1 MATTAGAGSLM
12 ESASPEPLLD
22 DALLDELRK
31 RRQKIADDVEAARKA
46 GEVDAYIKLLP
57 SLATVEDKLER
68 FEKRH
73 IRLAREG
80 PNHPAWQL
88 RRSQLEARFLEFY
101 GNRGPQY
108 EVLVKHLV
116 AAQIRFEQA
125 EASGRDIDIDEFRK
139 IMGASQSAITA
150 LQKFTESTKIDH
162 SEGRMEGIHAVLRIV
177 EEIVSPVYPELYAQ
191 IVDTLVERARGG
203 RGALS
208 AKATVDPVR

>member
-1 MATTAGAGSLM
+1 MST
-12 ESASPEPLLD
+12 SPEPMLD

-57 SLATVEDKLER
+57 ILAIMDDKLER
-68 FEKRH
+68 AEHRH

-80 PNHPAWQL
+80 PTHPAWQL
-88 RRSQLEARFLEFY
+88 RRDQLEEQFLDAY

-108 EVLVKHLV
+108 QILVKHLV
-116 AAQIRFEQA
+116 AAEIRFEQA

-139 IMGASQSAITA
+139 IMGAAQSAITA

-162 SEGRMEGIHAVLRIV
+162 SEGRMEGIQVVLRIV
-177 EEIVSPVYPELYAQ
+177 EELVAPAFPELYAQ
-191 IVDTLVERARGG
+191 IVDALVERARGG
-203 RGALS
+203 RGGVLTGRS
-208 AKATVDPVR
+208 QETPD